1 MSASAE
7 AAPDPAGD
15 PASPLPGVGEGNPPG
30 GDVVVQYVVLR
41 RDLIDTWPL
50 GSVVA
55 QGFHHHPDVLACCTD
70 RNLDSM
76 HKMKGETQLRNL
88 ANKLKKE
95 GIDHKLWVEQP
106 EDFLTCIA
114 TRPYPKSQK
123 TETALYVKKSHNRTI
138 QVNPRRSRGA
148 SAVG

>member
-1 MSASAE
+1 MVVMMRLRQEGLHSSARRRAFFPPSSSLAPPTVGVSRFHRPLRSNMSASAE

-55 QGFHHHPDVLACCTD
+55 QGFRHHPDVLAYCSD

-76 HKMKGETQLRNL
+76 HKVRSTKCLNEPLTNADNCLPSDACFLR
-88 ANKLKKE
+88 
-95 GIDHKLWVEQP
+95 
-106 EDFLTCIA
+106 
-114 TRPYPKSQK
+114 
-123 TETALYVKKSHNRTI
+123 
-138 QVNPRRSRGA
+138 
-148 SAVG
+148 